1 MKLAT
6 APVRPLIAIGTG
18 LAAVVTA
25 ALLGLPSLVK
35 APETR
40 LTAAASAPPEGT
52 YWHTRVLTQRTH
64 PRQFG
69 SGANRYWVVE
79 QDLTEKWTMPDGSS
93 WFGVRPL
100 GAYPKSAAD
109 RKAWR
114 RDGSPAK
121 WTRTADGQYVKKLST
136 EPDKGHLYPV
146 RARNTFSLAGQHLR
160 YDEVQRLP
168 ADPNGLKSWFAE
180 AARVL
185 RVKENGVD
193 RYVTGALMELFHQLP
208 APKEVRT
215 AAYQALLTMPGVRA
229 QGRAKD
235 NVGRTGAAVLIDYPE
250 IVQSGNTIKTKTDLI
265 IDTDTM
271 LLLSRTWTT
280 HLNGKLFI
288 NKIST
293 ETVLQAGWT
302 NAEPAVPALP

>member
-6 APVRPLIAIGTG
+6 APARPLIAIGTG
-18 LAAVVTA
+18 LTAVVTA
-25 ALLGLPSLVK
+25 ALLGLPSPVQ

-52 YWHTRVLTQRTH
+52 YWHTRVLSQRTN

-79 QDLTEKWTMPDGSS
+79 QDLAEQWTMPDGSS
-93 WFGVRPL
+93 WFGVRGL

-121 WTRTADGQYVKKLST
+121 WTRTADGQYVKLST
-136 EPDKGHLYPV
+136 EPDKGHVSPV
-146 RARNTFSLAGQHLR
+146 RGRNTFFLAGQKLR

-168 ADPNGLKSWFAE
+168 ADPNGLKSWLTE
-180 AARVL
+180 AARVS

-193 RYVTGALMELFHQLP
+193 RYVTGALSGLFHQLP

-229 QGRAKD
+229 QGRTKD
-235 NVGRTGAAVLIDYPE
+235 NAGRTGAALSVDYPE
-250 IVQSGNTIKTKTDLI
+250 TVQSGDTIKTKTDLI

-280 HLNGKLFI
+280 RLNGKLFI